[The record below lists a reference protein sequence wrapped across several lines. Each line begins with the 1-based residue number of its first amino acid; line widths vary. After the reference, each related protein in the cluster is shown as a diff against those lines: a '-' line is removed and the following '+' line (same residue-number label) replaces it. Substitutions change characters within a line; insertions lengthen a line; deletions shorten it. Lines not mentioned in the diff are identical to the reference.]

1 MHMCNVHE
9 DDGMISTKRWNLDYE
24 DCSQEGNMC
33 KSSSVCMLKVEDD
46 MGSEKRRHSDPGECS
61 HLGLGVKFMGGRPRP
76 GFYNSPPILPSFM
89 VN

>member
-1 MHMCNVHE
+1 MQVILFVH
-9 DDGMISTKRWNLDYE
+9 
-24 DCSQEGNMC
+24 
-33 KSSSVCMLKVEDD
+33 VEED